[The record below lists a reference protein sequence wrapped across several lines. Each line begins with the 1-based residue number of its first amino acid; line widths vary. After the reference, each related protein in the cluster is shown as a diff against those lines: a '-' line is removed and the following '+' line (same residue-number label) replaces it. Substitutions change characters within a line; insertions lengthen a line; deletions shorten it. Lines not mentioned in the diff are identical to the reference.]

1 MDFFFI
7 SLISFLNFVFVI
19 SHTAYNK
26 LVFSRSIPVYIKPF
40 QYLDWLPW
48 AYEIL
53 NINQWKN
60 VDDIG

>member
-1 MDFFFI
+1 M
-7 SLISFLNFVFVI
+7 LYLLFLTL
-19 SHTAYNK
+19 HTINCF
-26 LVFSRSIPVYIKPF
+26 FSRSIPVYIKPF